1 MPELRDKILALLEPV
16 KTRKFT
22 APNRFVRSATFLAE
36 ADEDGE
42 AGKAGSGRI
51 AELACGGVGTI
62 ISGFAYISRE
72 GQSVSKQWGVD
83 SDNRIND
90 IKLLSES
97 AHRHGSKFI
106 VQLVHA
112 GGQRSAKD
120 LDTPLTPSGLPHPGS
135 AAPTKALDKEGIAK
149 ICRDF
154 AASALRAKKGG
165 ADGVQIHGGHG
176 FLITQFLSP
185 ITNKRTDRYGGALA
199 NRARIL
205 LEIFRE
211 IKAAVGDEYPVW
223 CKLSISDGA
232 AGGYPASEGIA
243 VARMLLDEEIDGIEV
258 SNGTPYAPPA
268 NGPSVIGVS
277 AGESEAPFKAYA
289 SELKNF
295 SSKEQLITLTGGLR
309 SLPVIA
315 GLIYDGVCDLAGLSR
330 PLLAEPDLINR
341 WYEEDDRPSACISC
355 NACHSTPRHGLV
367 HCPVLRD
374 RNEGNWSPL

>member
-1 MPELRDKILALLEPV
+1 MPELKDKILALLEPV

-22 APNRFVRSATFLAE
+22 APNRFVRSATYLAA
-36 ADEDGE
+36 ADEDGG
-42 AGKAGSGRI
+42 AGKADAGRL

-62 ISGFAYISRE
+62 ISGFAYISPE
-72 GQSVSKQWGVD
+72 GRAASKQWGVD
-83 SDNRIND
+83 SDKRIKD
-90 IKLLSES
+90 VELLSES
-97 AHRHGSKFI
+97 VHHHGSKFI

-112 GGQRSAKD
+112 GGQRPIKD
-120 LDTPLTPSGLPHPGS
+120 TDIPLTPSGLPHPGA
-135 AAPTKALDKEGIAK
+135 AAPTQALDEDGIAK

-154 AASALRAKKGG
+154 AASALRAKRGG

-185 ITNKRTDRYGGALA
+185 ITNKRTDRYGGVLK

-211 IKAAVGDEYPVW
+211 IKTAVGCEYPVW
-223 CKLSISDGA
+223 CKLSIAEGA
-232 AGGYPASEGIA
+232 MGGYPASEGIA
-243 VARMLLDEEIDGIEV
+243 VARMLLEEEIDGIEI
-258 SNGTPYAPPA
+258 SSGASYAPPA

-295 SSKEQLITLTGGLR
+295 SSKEQMITLTGGLR

-315 GLIYDGVCDLAGLSR
+315 GLIYDNVCDLAGFSR

-341 WYEEDDRPSACISC
+341 WYEEDARPSACISC
-355 NACHSTPRHGLV
+355 NACSSIPRHGLV